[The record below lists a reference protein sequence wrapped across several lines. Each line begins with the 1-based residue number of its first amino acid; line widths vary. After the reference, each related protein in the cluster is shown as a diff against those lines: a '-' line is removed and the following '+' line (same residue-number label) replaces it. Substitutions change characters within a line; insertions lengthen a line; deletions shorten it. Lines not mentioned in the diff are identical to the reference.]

1 MLQVDFAQLHAWLVL
16 FLWPFTRL
24 AAFLTVAPVLG
35 HASVPRQ
42 VKIVLAGLLCVVI
55 APTLP
60 PLPAAP
66 VLSWVGLGILVE
78 QVLIGVAMGLSLRVM
93 FTVVQA
99 AGEFIG
105 LQMGLA
111 FATFF
116 SPDTGANTMIL
127 SRLLYMITLLMF
139 LAANGHLVVIDTL
152 ATSFQ
157 TLPIGLA
164 GLNTDAFGLLAR
176 YGGTIFVSGLL
187 LALPLVAALLI
198 INLTLGI
205 LNRSA
210 PQLTVFSV
218 GFPASLIAGLFLLV
232 ILMTDLG
239 RFLQNLFG
247 HGLAFLRALVEAMA
261 PLG

>member
-1 MLQVDFAQLHAWLVL
+1 MLQVDFAQLHAWLVM

-24 AAFLTVAPVLG
+24 TAFLSMAPLLG
-35 HASVPRQ
+35 HASLPRPL
-42 VKIVLAGLLCVVI
+42 KLGLALLLCMVI

-66 VLSWVGLGILVE
+66 ILSWAGLGIMVE

-139 LAANGHLVVIDTL
+139 LAVNGHLVVIDTL

-164 GLNTDAFGLLAR
+164 GLNAGAFEMLVR
-176 YGGTIFVSGLL
+176 YAGTIFVAGLL

-218 GFPASLIAGLFLLV
+218 GFPTSLTVGIFLLMV
-232 ILMTDLG
+232 LMTDLG

-247 HGLAFLRALVEAMA
+247 NGLEFLRTLVETLA